1 MISDQPS
8 KFWKKSAAAIK
19 YEKMFPVVSRFHPY
33 RLVPEFSRSVDP
45 GWTHENINNF
55 IHFSDTS
62 PTSGAGFLQQTIDFL
77 VAQGHGKLA
86 TVVGRYGS
94 WGNSVVSEISIDWRA
109 GRNHMRIVSKIL
121 WRSFDWLRSTASWL
135 GRLRLTVSAYGILII
150 EWSSSFMA
158 VEGMVVEGNTVACEI
173 FIDRSWRVLYLR
185 DCRLAEGPSRS
196 QIEGL
201 LR

>member
-1 MISDQPS
+1 MYREVFRSTDIEVITCWVMCFQLFYETGMISDQPS

-94 WGNSVVSEISIDWRA
+94 
-109 GRNHMRIVSKIL
+109 
-121 WRSFDWLRSTASWL
+121 
-135 GRLRLTVSAYGILII
+135 
-150 EWSSSFMA
+150 
-158 VEGMVVEGNTVACEI
+158 
-173 FIDRSWRVLYLR
+173 
-185 DCRLAEGPSRS
+185 
-196 QIEGL
+196 
-201 LR
+201 